1 MTDTVKTTSST
12 NDTHMKDHMAKHLK
26 EELEGCNGYLAMA
39 KKAFENKDLNLSSYI
54 AEMARD
60 EMSHARFI
68 KKYMEY
74 KGINLDTETQK
85 LYDSTME
92 AFKSF

>member
-1 MTDTVKTTSST
+1 MTDTTKTTTS
-12 NDTHMKDHMAKHLK
+12 DTHMKDHMEKHLK

-39 KKAFENKDLNLSSYI
+39 KKAMENKDFNLCYYI

-74 KGINLDTETQK
+74 KGINFDTETRK